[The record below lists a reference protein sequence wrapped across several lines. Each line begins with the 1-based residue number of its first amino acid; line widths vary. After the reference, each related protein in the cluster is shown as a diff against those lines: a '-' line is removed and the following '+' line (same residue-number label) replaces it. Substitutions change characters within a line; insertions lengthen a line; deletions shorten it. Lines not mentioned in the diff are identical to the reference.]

1 MINIKLFPLKKNISS
16 RRKYG
21 SHKKR
26 NVCIMIDYSY
36 SRFWCPFQF
45 LLFRW

>member
-1 MINIKLFPLKKNISS
+1 MVNIKLFPFEKNISS

-26 NVCIMIDYSY
+26 NVCIMTY
-36 SRFWCPFQF
+36 RP
-45 LLFRW
+45 